1 MMWFVF
7 GLLMYQKESHMSIHV
22 FIPDPGT
29 LFYLERKAIL
39 TEQSSVF
46 NHKTGKIDRTEH
58 FRYDGTYS
66 GVIFECTSRDSH
78 ALVAKSVMGFKD
90 GSSVR
95 IIVVIRDFEF
105 FVVGPE
111 VREDLGLMQTPLLLS
126 SPE

>member
-1 MMWFVF
+1 MT
-7 GLLMYQKESHMSIHV
+7 QV

-29 LFYLERKAIL
+29 LFYLERKPIL
-39 TEQSSVF
+39 VEGARLYD
-46 NHKTGKIDRTEH
+46 HRTGKIQNTDH
-58 FRYDGTYS
+58 YRYDGSYS

-111 VREDLGLMQTPLLLS
+111 VREDLGLMQTPLLVS
-126 SPE
+126 SSE

>member
-1 MMWFVF
+1 
-7 GLLMYQKESHMSIHV
+7 MSMHV